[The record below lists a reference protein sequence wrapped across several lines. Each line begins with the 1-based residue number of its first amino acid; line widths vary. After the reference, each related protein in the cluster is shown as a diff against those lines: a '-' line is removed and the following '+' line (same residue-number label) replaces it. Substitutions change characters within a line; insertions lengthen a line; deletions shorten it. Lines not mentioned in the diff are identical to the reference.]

1 MKKALVLGILAALAT
16 ASPAV
21 AAPPGAQPLRIYV
34 VSRTAGTHGRGAL
47 YRIDGAGQRTLLTDF
62 GFQSHLPGAK
72 HEPEGKSPIA
82 VAVERDGTILVLD
95 SEASGHGELF
105 TVDPETG
112 RRAVLT
118 DLGDTSQGPKGKRP
132 ADLAVLP
139 DGTILVSDPRSG
151 TRCALGKGDP
161 LSPCGA
167 IFTV

>member
-82 VAVERDGTILVLD
+82 VAVEQDGTILVLD
-95 SEASGHGELF
+95 SEASGHGALF

-112 RRAVLT
+112 SRAVLS
-118 DLGDTSQGPKGKRP
+118 DFDDNKQGLRAKRP
-132 ADLAVLP
+132 AGLAVAP
-139 DGTILVSDPRSG
+139 DGTIIVSDPGSG
-151 TRCALGKGDP
+151 TRCSLG
-161 LSPCGA
+161 
-167 IFTV
+167 